1 MEGRRLHES
10 HMRPLVL
17 LVDGHD
23 DTLALHAIALSAL
36 GFNVSAADD
45 GAEAFRRACR
55 LVPDIIVTE
64 LTLRRASGGD
74 LLGQL
79 KRDPRTRDIPVV
91 VLTGDAQALTHARA
105 IREGSAAL
113 LLKPCPPNELAIELR
128 DVIQGHAAGA
138 RASSSG

>member
-1 MEGRRLHES
+1 
-10 HMRPLVL
+10 
-17 LVDGHD
+17 
-23 DTLALHAIALSAL
+23 
-36 GFNVSAADD
+36 
-45 GAEAFRRACR
+45 
-55 LVPDIIVTE
+55 VTE
-64 LTLRRASGGD
+64 LTLRRASGWD

-113 LLKPCPPNELAIELR
+113 LLKPCPPDELAIELR
-128 DVIQGHAAGA
+128 DVIQGHATGA

>member
-1 MEGRRLHES
+1 MEWRRLREPPV
-10 HMRPLVL
+10 RPLVL

-36 GFNVSAADD
+36 GFNVTPAQD
-45 GAEAFRRACR
+45 GAEAFRRACK
-55 LVPDIIVTE
+55 LHPDIIVTE
-64 LTLRRASGGD
+64 LTLRGASGWD

-79 KRDPRTRDIPVV
+79 KRDPRTHDIPVV

-105 IREGSAAL
+105 IREGSVAL
-113 LLKPCPPNELAIELR
+113 LVKPCPPDQLAIELR
-128 DVIQGHAAGA
+128 DVLHGQVAHA